1 MASGSVYGGV
11 QMNNM
16 VSLGD
21 PTSINALEQTVSSQ
35 TTPIMF
41 TSLGNGITN
50 DNRLLMQ
57 SNDDLV
63 VNLKSQVTEKDLLIQ
78 QLHNRIDELSANLY
92 HEAGSSLI
100 DKTPAREDEKKP
112 STTSKDLTKAKK
124 SIRDKEKE
132 ILKLK

>member
-1 MASGSVYGGV
+1 
-11 QMNNM
+11 MNNM

-21 PTSINALEQTVSSQ
+21 PSSINALEQTVSSQ

-41 TSLGNGITN
+41 TSLGNGISN
-50 DNRLLMQ
+50 DTRIVMQ
-57 SNDDLV
+57 SHEDMV
-63 VNLKSQVTEKDLLIQ
+63 GHLKSQVTEKDLLIQ
-78 QLHNRIDELSANLY
+78 QMQNRIDELSAKSYLD
-92 HEAGSSLI
+92 AGSSVI
-100 DKTPAREDEKKP
+100 DKTPARDDEKKP